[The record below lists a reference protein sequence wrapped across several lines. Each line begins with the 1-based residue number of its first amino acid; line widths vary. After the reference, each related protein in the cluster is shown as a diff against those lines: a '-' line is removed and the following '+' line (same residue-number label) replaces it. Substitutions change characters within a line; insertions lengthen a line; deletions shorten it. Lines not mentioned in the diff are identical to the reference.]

1 MENQI
6 SVKAFGLVA
15 EKIGMNDFQM
25 DNPGDPATFLQQLF
39 ERFPELKSL
48 KFSLA
53 INKKVASEQT
63 EIPKG
68 AEVALLPP
76 FSGG

>member
-25 DNPGDPATFLQQLF
+25 DNPGNPARFKQQLF
-39 ERFPELKSL
+39 ERFPELKPL
-48 KFSLA
+48 KFTLA
-53 INKKVASEQT
+53 INKKLAAEQT
-63 EIPKG
+63 EIPQG